1 MPARA
6 TVVTA
11 RTAEL
16 KAEPD
21 LSVICTAMHGETL
34 SGKGWGVSED
44 GRSFCLVDGW
54 AMGCW
59 RRTPQR

>member
-11 RTAEL
+11 RMAEL

-21 LSVICTAMHGETL
+21 LSVICTAMHG
-34 SGKGWGVSED
+34 GGRRKGSD
-44 GRSFCLVDGW
+44 
-54 AMGCW
+54 
-59 RRTPQR
+59 